1 MLGAPRGERAGIGIG
16 IARGADE
23 GEVEEDGRERDEEG
37 DDQVLEVAA
46 GHGDRYSCVASGNGW
61 MEVLCLCRWNTGGAM
76 EFIAELPINTVA
88 AHCCQVN
95 DWWRNIYV

>member
-1 MLGAPRGERAGIGIG
+1 VLGAPRGERAGIGIG
-16 IARGADE
+16 IGIAPGADE

-76 EFIAELPINTVA
+76 EFIA